1 MNARWLCALL
11 LAAAAWL
18 CAQMPPPNK
27 RLLYVTHS
35 AGVVHG
41 SLGVSREAMA
51 AAGARVGVD
60 VVATEDLSY
69 FDAGRLDSFDAVFF
83 FTSGEL
89 ALDAARRQNLLDFVR
104 LRGKGFGGAH
114 SATDTL
120 YQWPEYGE
128 MIGGYFDGHPWVHEA
143 TVEVEDPDH
152 PATRDIGAGPAFRM
166 VEEFYQFRAFSRDRV
181 RVLLTLDP
189 RSINL
194 RLPGVNR
201 TDEDFALAWVRPYG
215 AGRVFYTAL
224 GHFDETWRDPRF
236 VRMLEGALRYLT
248 GQTPDAESAPRRSQ
262 PAVTRVGSTAADAA
276 TPLTPGLL
284 FTIAGTGLTTGTT
297 LAAPALPL
305 PTRLAGTTVKIDGVS
320 AGLVSVSPQRIV
332 AVAPLNSRL
341 SAGVP
346 VEVVTGVSQAT
357 ARTDAAVQSSE
368 PGILGGFTTQ
378 GIAVLY
384 ATGLALP
391 DVAAIDETG
400 RAWPIE
406 FTGAAPGFAGI
417 QQVNARIPEG
427 ASLRVRL
434 RSAGRESALF
444 TLQTTP

>member
-1 MNARWLCALL
+1 MTKLCGLAV
-11 LAAAAWL
+11 LAAACL
-18 CAQMPPPNK
+18 CGQPPPK

-35 AGVVHG
+35 AGFVHG

-51 AAGARVGVD
+51 AAGARAGVD
-60 VVATEDLSY
+60 IVATDDLAY

-83 FTSGEL
+83 YTSGEL
-89 ALDAARRQNLLDFVR
+89 ALDTTRRQNLLDFVR
-104 LRGKGFGGAH
+104 VRGKGFGGAH

-152 PATRDIGAGPAFRM
+152 PATRDLGTGPSFRM
-166 VEEFYQFRAFSRDRV
+166 LEEFYQFRAFSRDRV

-189 RSINL
+189 RSID
-194 RLPGVNR
+194 RRAPGVNR

-236 VRMLEGALRYLT
+236 TRMLEGALRYLT
-248 GQTPDAESAPRRSQ
+248 GQTPDAGSAPRRSE
-262 PAVTRVGSTAADAA
+262 PAIARIASAAAAADTA
-276 TPLTPGLL
+276 TPLAPGLL
-284 FTIAGTGLTTGTT
+284 FTISGTGLTTGST
-297 LAAPALPL
+297 LAAAALPL
-305 PTRLAGTTVKIDGVS
+305 PTRLAGTAVKIDGAA
-320 AGLVSVSPQRIV
+320 AGLVSASPERIV
-332 AVAPLNSRL
+332 AVAPAGTRL
-341 SAGVP
+341 AASVP
-346 VEVVTGVSQAT
+346 VEILTGVSQTTAHTAT
-357 ARTDAAVQSSE
+357 AVQSTE
-368 PGILGGFTTQ
+368 PGILAGYVTQ

-391 DVAAIDETG
+391 DVVALDETG

-406 FTGAAPGFAGI
+406 FAGPAPALAGI
-417 QQVNARIPEG
+417 QQVNARIPDAG
-427 ASLRVRL
+427 TPPRVRL
-434 RSAGRESALF
+434 RSAGRDSAPV
-444 TLQTTP
+444 TLQTAP